1 MSVDLWR
8 RRASSIS
15 RDAAPTPTPEQLDTT
30 AESKKPRV
38 LSKALRSLSNSS
50 VDSLSTT
57 GPSRSSASMRRLQKT
72 SSGSNSMI
80 ERLHR
85 RVSKESANYS
95 PVDCPPSPLDASYA
109 SMDIVRH
116 GPLKPDSSARKARTE
131 HLVLTDTCLA
141 KFISAEAARVT
152 FPQIV
157 QEQTPPIGRSS
168 SSASI
173 SSKLSVTDVRLEIP
187 LVSLVAVFAEAST
200 ASPYVIELWW
210 SSPAPR
216 LGYCRT
222 ELAFATADER
232 DEWLRLIH
240 RTGRSKM
247 RSSPT
252 RGGVPD
258 NVRTRIQHI
267 IRSTEP
273 LASEDDAV
281 NAPIYPVMR
290 RQAPNGVKAAATDD
304 GHKLV
309 DLSSFYFVIGP
320 FMCYFIEVL
329 KADTSTAPGELRA
342 KVLSFGTVS
351 LTRFQAS
358 VATHQHTFGMVFR
371 VPFGRDTRLTL
382 ASVHYR
388 RIIEHIIKTD
398 RILKPTWPQHLQ
410 QAIFDIRGL
419 SPPLQLTSGND
430 LGGLDICLPAYCAA
444 FQVAVPNWTI
454 EWNTPCQPSFR
465 LLPADAQGYSAL
477 QMLAV
482 CRALRYNSFFKALS
496 FRDVDLTPLAGKYD
510 LARHDDCI
518 VYASANRLRLADD
531 HYEMLSQATT
541 LEQEIHSL
549 VFASDSIRS
558 IDLSNTLGLYDPV
571 TQQRRILTDVAGIEK
586 MSSEM
591 IRPIVELLRRQL
603 SHCHSIYLTGN
614 MLSEEDVEDFGEII
628 MQTHVHLRRLEIA
641 DCGLGDSS
649 LSMLWKGLACQGGF
663 LEVLDTSN
671 NYGTVKFDIV
681 CNALS
686 QFKSLT
692 KLCMARNTR
701 LTSELSLFDDDALSS
716 WPLQELD
723 LSGIT
728 LNDATVESLA
738 KYLATDQSQNLRV
751 IRLNGC
757 GLTASHVA
765 SLFRS
770 MGQRR
775 ELELHINSNRLD
787 EGMNE
792 LCEALGSDNGPWSL
806 FMQMIDFYREESYVK
821 LLRALAL
828 NNTIE
833 CLSLAGSST
842 PDAAS
847 ETACQAVFDFL
858 AKNTSVRYLDM
869 SGYESKLDEG
879 RLGRG
884 FSRALGGLRHNKHI
898 EHLRV
903 RSQMLNINIGEL
915 ADAVAENSTL
925 QTLDCEL
932 NDFNLSNFWHL
943 IKHLESNTSIRYLSA
958 FSENEL
964 DRSIQTCVNNA
975 AVPAPQPK
983 KPSMM
988 SRFKHEKTS
997 KAQPDDSLAQELKGE
1012 WATAVRNMED
1022 ILAKNQANFLEV
1034 GCQDDS
1040 SVQQSLASSHLDRDA
1055 SLCFAFGGLALHDY
1069 DMRRLASSRNS
1080 DGVSPSV
1087 SLHARTD
1094 STRSSVGIERS
1105 GSVNSSEAA
1114 ATVSS
1119 DAGSLDY
1126 SAPTPPN
1133 QDGAEPGVGNDAG
1146 QWTVYGDGPEDNY
1159 TYTDG
1164 IDSDGGLQMKRYRR
1178 FCADPTDRIEE
1189 EE

>member
-1 MSVDLWR
+1 M
-8 RRASSIS
+8 
-15 RDAAPTPTPEQLDTT
+15 
-30 AESKKPRV
+30 
-38 LSKALRSLSNSS
+38 
-50 VDSLSTT
+50 
-57 GPSRSSASMRRLQKT
+57 
-72 SSGSNSMI
+72 

-85 RVSKESANYS
+85 RVSKDSTS
-95 PVDCPPSPLDASYA
+95 HPPVDCPPSPLDPAYT

-116 GPLKPDSSARKARTE
+116 GSLKPDSSSRKARTE
-131 HLVLTDTCLA
+131 HLVLTDSCLA
-141 KFISAEAARVT
+141 RFASAEAARVT

-173 SSKLSVTDVRLEIP
+173 SSKLSVTDARLEIP
-187 LVSLVAVFAEAST
+187 LVALVAVFGEST
-200 ASPYVIELWW
+200 AASPYTIEAWW

-216 LGYCRT
+216 LGHCRT
-222 ELAFATADER
+222 ELAFSTGEQR
-232 DEWLRLIH
+232 DEWLGLIH
-240 RTGRSKM
+240 RTCRAKM
-247 RSSPT
+247 RSSPS
-252 RGGVPD
+252 RVAVPD
-258 NVRTRIQHI
+258 NIKARVQHI

-273 LASEDDAV
+273 VVNEEEVA
-281 NAPIYPVMR
+281 NAPIYPVVR
-290 RQAPNGVKAAATDD
+290 RQAAQITKPAITDD
-304 GHKLV
+304 SHRLADV
-309 DLSSFYFVIGP
+309 SSFYFVIGP

-329 KADTSTAPGELRA
+329 KADTSTAPGDLRA

-358 VATHQHTFGMVFR
+358 VATHQHTFGMIFR
-371 VPFGRDTRLTL
+371 VPFGRETRLTL

-388 RIIEHIIKTD
+388 RIIEHLIKTD

-444 FQVAVPNWTI
+444 FQVPVPNWTI

-465 LLPADAQGYSAL
+465 LLPADEHGYSPL
-477 QMLAV
+477 QILAV
-482 CRALRYNSFFKALS
+482 CRALRYNSFFKAIS
-496 FRDVDLTPLAGKYD
+496 FRDVDLTPLMGKYD
-510 LARHDDCI
+510 VARRDDCI

-531 HYEMLSQATT
+531 HYEILSQATM

-549 VFASDSIRS
+549 MFASDSTRS
-558 IDLSNTLGLYDPV
+558 IDLSNTLALYDPV
-571 TQQRRILTDVAGIEK
+571 TQQRRMLSDVAGLEK
-586 MSSEM
+586 KSAEM
-591 IRPIVELLRRQL
+591 FRPIMELLRRQL
-603 SHCHSIYLTGN
+603 SHCHSLYLTGN
-614 MLSEEDVEDFGEII
+614 PLSEDDVDEFAHILMLS
-628 MQTHVHLRRLEIA
+628 HVHIRRLELS
-641 DCGLGDSS
+641 DCGLGDAG
-649 LSMLWKGLACQGGF
+649 LSMLWKGLACQGEF

-686 QFKSLT
+686 RFKSLT
-692 KLCMARNTR
+692 KLYMSRNTR
-701 LTSELSLFDDDALSS
+701 ITSDLSLFDDDALSS

-738 KYLATDQSQNLRV
+738 KYLATSQSQNLRIV
-751 IRLNGC
+751 RLNSC
-757 GLTASHVA
+757 GLTGSHVA

-770 MGQRR
+770 MNQRR

-792 LCEALGSDNGPWSL
+792 FCEALGANTGPWCL
-806 FMQMIDFYREESYVK
+806 FMQMIDFHREESYVK

-828 NNTIE
+828 NTTIE

-847 ETACQAVFDFL
+847 ETACQAVFDFFV
-858 AKNTSVRYLDM
+858 KNTSVRFLDM
-869 SGYESKLDEG
+869 SGYDSKLDEG

-915 ADAVAENSTL
+915 ADAVAENITL
-925 QTLDCEL
+925 QTLDCES

-958 FSENEL
+958 FSEHEL
-964 DRSIQTCVNNA
+964 DRSIQACVNNA
-975 AVPAPQPK
+975 VVQAAPK
-983 KPSMM
+983 RPSMM
-988 SRFKHEKTS
+988 SRFKHEKAP
-997 KAQPDDSLAQELKGE
+997 KDQPNDSLARELKGE
-1012 WATAVRNMED
+1012 WTTAIRKLDD
-1022 ILAKNQANFLEV
+1022 ILVKNQATFAEQSCN
-1034 GCQDDS
+1034 DDS
-1040 SVQQSLASSHLDRDA
+1040 SVQQSFASSQLDRDG
-1055 SLCFAFGGLALHDY
+1055 SLCLAFGGLALHDY
-1069 DMRRLASSRNS
+1069 DVRRLASSRNS
-1080 DGVSPSV
+1080 AGVSPSI
-1087 SLHARTD
+1087 SLHGRTD
-1094 STRSSVGIERS
+1094 STRSSVGVERT

-1114 ATVSS
+1114 ATASS
-1119 DAGSLDY
+1119 DAGSLD
-1126 SAPTPPN
+1126 SGAPTPPA
-1133 QDGAEPGVGNDAG
+1133 QDYPVGAAEPECGND
-1146 QWTVYGDGPEDNY
+1146 QSSWTAYGDGVEDNY
-1159 TYTDG
+1159 TYADG
-1164 IDSDGGLQMKRYRR
+1164 LDQDGGLQMKRYRR